1 MSQAPLQT
9 SMSGKSTRVGL
20 LSGEQSVMAAP
31 RAARSSEQLGQAP
44 AAPGDI
50 SSGCDYDHANNR
62 AASARG
68 QQRATG
74 RRARRAQRGGEKPK
88 DARFSGGRAA
98 NTGAAG
104 NRKYVTV
111 RWGLCCPKGSVMRAW
126 LGCHRKQYTP

>member
-1 MSQAPLQT
+1 
-9 SMSGKSTRVGL
+9 MSGKSTRVGL

-31 RAARSSEQLGQAP
+31 RAARSSEQLDQAP

-111 RWGLCCPKGSVMRAW
+111 R
-126 LGCHRKQYTP
+126 